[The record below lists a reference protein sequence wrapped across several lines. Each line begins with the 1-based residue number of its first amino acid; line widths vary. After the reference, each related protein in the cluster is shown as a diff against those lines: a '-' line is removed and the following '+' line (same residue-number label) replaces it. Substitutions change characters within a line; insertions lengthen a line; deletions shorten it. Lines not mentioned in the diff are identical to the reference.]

1 MGDVILEHHQAA
13 GHCGVKRLVK
23 EMGRRCILPRSIKV
37 FEEVRKVRQSCP
49 ICQACDPP
57 NWNLKAPLVPTPIP
71 EHIMTSVCLDVF
83 ALPKAQWE
91 GNVFD
96 SLVLCVDR
104 LSGWIIARP
113 TTKEGLT
120 AKKTAH
126 ILMDNGWETFGIPAI
141 ITSDQG
147 SQFVGQWFRTMCS
160 RLGIRLAY
168 SQAYRPQA
176 NGRAEVAGKTLIA
189 ILRKYAVELKQNWVE
204 MLPRILKA
212 YHDTPG
218 KVDFRRS
225 KLCSAGNVLWPV
237 HHFRVTVNVRTPN
250 SFVIGWKNWRK
261 QWRIF

>member
-1 MGDVILEHHQAA
+1 
-13 GHCGVKRLVK
+13 
-23 EMGRRCILPRSIKV
+23 MGRRCTVPRSMKV
-37 FEEVRKVRQSCP
+37 FEEVRKLRRSCL

-57 NWNLKAPLVPTPIP
+57 NWNLKALLVPTPIP

-126 ILMDNGWETFGIPAI
+126 LLMDNGWETFGIPAI

-147 SQFVGQWFRTMCS
+147 SQFSDSGFRPC
-160 RLGIRLAY
+160 
-168 SQAYRPQA
+168 
-176 NGRAEVAGKTLIA
+176 VAGWGFGWPIHRLTDPKPTGGQ
-189 ILRKYAVELKQNWVE
+189 KWQ
-204 MLPRILKA
+204 
-212 YHDTPG
+212 G
-218 KVDFRRS
+218 K
-225 KLCSAGNVLWPV
+225 L
-237 HHFRVTVNVRTPN
+237 
-250 SFVIGWKNWRK
+250 
-261 QWRIF
+261 